1 MSQQSIDGL
10 LLKEM
15 IIAGANLLE
24 QNREAI
30 DALNVF
36 PVPDGDTGTNMSLTM
51 KSTVKEISALDEPS
65 ASKLLSMAARGALK
79 GARGNSGVILSQILR
94 GFARGIDGAETID
107 AETFAKGLEAGAKT
121 AYKAVMKPKEGT
133 ILTVIR
139 VIAEDS
145 GRYVVKHPGDLP
157 KLLDKV
163 IRSGEAILEKT
174 PDMLPALKQAGVPA
188 AFINSSLTER
198 QMDAALNNIAAG
210 QGLLTVL
217 KGWRA
222 AFNGEKIED
231 TSANVGSAA
240 TFEFE
245 DDHDSMEEV
254 KFKYCTEFII
264 QYMNPGVTED
274 DVNKFRTRLTR
285 IGDCVVVVGDFSL
298 VKVHVHTN
306 DPGKAIQY
314 ACELGELVNLKIDN
328 MAEERRER
336 LQKAE
341 AAQKAAEEK
350 KRQEEAEKAEQ
361 PLKEYGMVAVSL
373 GEGFS
378 GIFGDL
384 GVDHIVEGGQTMNPS
399 IEDILDAVEKV
410 GAKNVFVLPNNSNV
424 ILAASQAAELSE
436 RNVVVLPT
444 KNVAMGIG
452 AVIAFNPEA
461 SVEENR
467 EAMTAAA
474 EQVKTGQIT
483 FAVRD
488 TVFEDKEIKEG
499 DIIGIHNGRIE
510 VVGKSIHDIALEL
523 VKHVVEDGDS
533 LITIYYGQDTQ
544 QEDADALGAEVA
556 EMFSDLDVEVQYGG
570 QPLYYYLISAE

>member
-1 MSQQSIDGL
+1 MSQQTIDGL

-51 KSTVKEISALDEPS
+51 KSTVREIAAHDEHS
-65 ASKLLSMAARGALK
+65 ASKMINMAARGALK

-94 GFARGIDGAETID
+94 GFARGIDGCD
-107 AETFAKGLEAGAKT
+107 AVDAALFARGLKFGADT

-145 GRYVVKHPGDLP
+145 ARYVQKKPGNLP
-157 KLLDKV
+157 GLLDKV

-174 PDMLPALKQAGVPA
+174 PDMLPALKQAGVVD
-188 AFINSSLTER
+188 SG
-198 QMDAALNNIAAG
+198 G

-231 TSANVGSAA
+231 TVADIGSAA

-245 DDHDSMEEV
+245 DDHDSMEEI
-254 KFKYCTEFII
+254 KFKYCTEFIV
-264 QYMNPGVTED
+264 QEMNEGVTED
-274 DVNKFRTRLTR
+274 DINRFRTRLTR

-314 ACELGELVNLKIDN
+314 ACELGELVNMKIDN

-336 LQKAE
+336 IKKAE
-341 AAQKAAEEK
+341 EAQRAAEK
-350 KRQEEAEKAEQ
+350 QKQEEAQAAEPQ
-361 PLKEYGMVAVSL
+361 LKPYGMVAVSL

-378 GIFGDL
+378 GIFTDL

-399 IEDILDAVEKV
+399 IEDILGAVDSV
-410 GAKNVFVLPNNSNV
+410 GAQCVFVLPNNSNV

-436 RNVVVLPT
+436 REVVVLPT

-461 SVEENR
+461 DVEENR
-467 EAMTAAA
+467 EAMTQAA

-510 VVGKSIHDIALEL
+510 TVGRDIHDIAIDL
-523 VKHVVEDGDS
+523 VGHVVEEGDS
-533 LITIYYGQDTQ
+533 LITIYYGQDT
-544 QEDADALGAEVA
+544 EEKDAQALGDEIAEI
-556 EMFSDLDVEVQYGG
+556 FSDLDVEVQYGG

>member
-1 MSQQSIDGL
+1 MSQQTIDGL

-51 KSTVKEISALDEPS
+51 KSTVREIAAQDVTS
-65 ASKLLSMAARGALK
+65 ASKLADLAARGALK

-94 GFARGIDGAETID
+94 GFARGIEGCETVD
-107 AETFAKGLEAGAKT
+107 AAAFAKGLRSGADT

-139 VIAEDS
+139 VISEDS
-145 GRYVVKHPGDLP
+145 ARYVIKHPDNLP
-157 KLLDKV
+157 GLLDKV
-163 IRSGEAILEKT
+163 IRSGEAILAKT
-174 PDMLPALKQAGVPA
+174 PDMLPALKQAGVVD
-188 AFINSSLTER
+188 SG
-198 QMDAALNNIAAG
+198 G
-210 QGLLTVL
+210 QGLLTVF

-222 AFNGEKIED
+222 AFNGEKIEETTVD
-231 TSANVGSAA
+231 VGNAA

-245 DDHDSMEEV
+245 DDHDSLEEI

-264 QYMNPGVTED
+264 QEMNPGVTED
-274 DVNKFRTRLTR
+274 DVNRFRTRLTR

-306 DPGKAIQY
+306 EPGKALQY

-336 LQKAE
+336 LRQAE
-341 AAQKAAEEK
+341 EAQKAADL
-350 KRQEEAEKAEQ
+350 KRQQEEAEQASAQEE
-361 PLKEYGMVAVSL
+361 LKDYGMVAVSL

-378 GIFGDL
+378 GIFTDL

-399 IEDILDAVEKV
+399 IEDILEAVAGV
-410 GAKNVFVLPNNSNV
+410 GAKTVFVLPNNSNV
-424 ILAASQAAELSE
+424 ILAASQAAELSDRE
-436 RNVVVLPT
+436 VVVLPT

-510 VVGKSIHDIALEL
+510 VVGKSIHDIAIEL
-523 VKHVVEDGDS
+523 TQHVVEEGDA
-533 LITIYYGQDTQ
+533 LITIYYGQDTKE
-544 QEDADALGAEVA
+544 EDANALGEEIAA
-556 EMFSDLDVEVQYGG
+556 LFADLDVEVQYGG

>member
-1 MSQQSIDGL
+1 MSQQAIDGL

-51 KSTVKEISALDEPS
+51 KSTVKEIAAQDVAS
-65 ASKLLSMAARGALK
+65 ASKLASLAARGALK

-94 GFARGIDGAETID
+94 GFSRGIEGCDTID
-107 AETFAKGLEAGAKT
+107 AEAFARGLRSGADT

-139 VIAEDS
+139 VIAEDAQ
-145 GRYVVKHPGDLP
+145 RYVAKKPRSVSEV
-157 KLLDKV
+157 LDKM

-174 PDMLPALKQAGVPA
+174 PDMLPALKQAGVVD
-188 AFINSSLTER
+188 SG
-198 QMDAALNNIAAG
+198 G
-210 QGLLTVL
+210 QGLLTVF

-222 AFNGEKIED
+222 AYNGEKIEE
-231 TSANVGSAA
+231 TAAGVGNAA

-245 DDHDSMEEV
+245 DDHDALEELT
-254 KFKYCTEFII
+254 FKYCTEFVI
-264 QYMNPGVTED
+264 QDMNDGVTED
-274 DVNKFRTRLTR
+274 DINRFRTRLGR
-285 IGDCVVVVGDFSL
+285 IGDCVVCVGDFEF

-306 DPGKAIQY
+306 DPGKAIQW
-314 ACELGELVNLKIDN
+314 ACAMGDLVNLKIDN
-328 MAEERRER
+328 MAEERKER
-336 LQKAE
+336 LAKAE
-341 AAQKAAEEK
+341 AAQKEAEQKQQEEAAEEPK
-350 KRQEEAEKAEQ
+350 
-361 PLKEYGMVAVSL
+361 KEYGMVAVSL

-378 GIFGDL
+378 SIFGDL

-399 IEDILDAVEKV
+399 IEDILDAIDSV
-410 GAKNVFVLPNNSNV
+410 GAKNVIVLPNNSNV
-424 ILAASQAAELSE
+424 ILAASQAAELADGV
-436 RNVVVLPT
+436 NVLVLPT

-461 SVEENR
+461 SLEENR
-467 EAMTAAA
+467 EEMTAAA

-510 VVGKSIHDIALEL
+510 TVGQSVHDIAVDL
-523 VKHVVEDGDS
+523 VGHVVEEGDS
-533 LITIYYGQDTQ
+533 LITIYYGQDTTE
-544 QEDADALGAEVA
+544 EDAQALGAEVA
-556 EMFSDLDVEVQYGG
+556 ALFSDLDVEVQYGG

>member
-1 MSQQSIDGL
+1 MSQQAIDGL

-24 QNREAI
+24 HNREAI

-51 KSTVKEISALDEPS
+51 KSTVKEIAAQDIAD
-65 ASKLLSMAARGALK
+65 ASRLANMAARGALK

-94 GFARGIDGAETID
+94 GFARGIEGCQTVD
-107 AETFAKGLEAGAKT
+107 AEAFARGLRSGADT

-139 VIAEDS
+139 VIAEDA
-145 GRYVVKHPGDLP
+145 GRYVGKHPGNLP
-157 KLLDKV
+157 GLMDKV
-163 IRSGEAILEKT
+163 IRSGEAILAKT
-174 PDMLPALKQAGVPA
+174 PEMLPALKQAGVVD
-188 AFINSSLTER
+188 SG
-198 QMDAALNNIAAG
+198 G
-210 QGLLTVL
+210 QGLLTVF

-231 TSANVGSAA
+231 TSANIGEAA

-245 DDHDSMEEV
+245 DDHDSLEEI

-264 QYMNPGVTED
+264 QEMNEGVTED
-274 DVNKFRTRLTR
+274 DINKFRTRLTR

-306 DPGKAIQY
+306 EPGKALNY
-314 ACELGELVNLKIDN
+314 ACELGEMVNLKIDN

-336 LQKAE
+336 LRAAE
-341 AAQKAAEEK
+341 EAQKAAEQ
-350 KRQEEAEKAEQ
+350 KRQEEAAQEAE
-361 PLKEYGMVAVSL
+361 PLKDYGMVAVSL

-378 GIFGDL
+378 SIFSDL

-399 IEDILDAVEKV
+399 IEDILDAVSGV
-410 GAKNVFVLPNNSNV
+410 GAKTVFVLPNNSNV
-424 ILAASQAAELSE
+424 ILAASQAAELAE
-436 RNVVVLPT
+436 VDVVVLPT
-444 KNVAMGIG
+444 KNGAMGIG

-467 EAMTAAA
+467 ETMTAAA
-474 EQVKTGQIT
+474 EQVKTGQVT

-510 VVGKSIHDIALEL
+510 TVGQSIHDIALDL
-523 VKHVVEDGDS
+523 VGHVVEDGDS
-533 LITIYYGQDTQ
+533 LITVYYGQDT
-544 QEDADALGAEVA
+544 EEADAQALGDEVA
-556 EMFSDLDVEVQYGG
+556 AQFPDLDVEVQYGG

>member
-1 MSQQSIDGL
+1 
-10 LLKEM
+10 M

-24 QNREAI
+24 HNREAI

-51 KSTVKEISALDEPS
+51 KSTVKEISAQDVAS
-65 ASKLLSMAARGALK
+65 ASRMADMAARGALK

-94 GFARGIDGAETID
+94 GFARGVEGCETID
-107 AETFAKGLEAGAKT
+107 AQAFAKGLRSGADT

-145 GRYVVKHPGDLP
+145 ARYVGKHPDNLP
-157 KLLDKV
+157 GLLDKV
-163 IRSGEAILEKT
+163 IKIGEAILDKT
-174 PDMLPALKQAGVPA
+174 PDMLPALKQAGVVD
-188 AFINSSLTER
+188 SG
-198 QMDAALNNIAAG
+198 G
-210 QGLLTVL
+210 QGLLTVF

-222 AFNGEKIED
+222 AFNGEKIDE
-231 TSANVGSAA
+231 TTVEVGEAA

-245 DDHDSMEEV
+245 DDHESLEDI

-264 QYMNPGVTED
+264 QEMNEGVTED
-274 DVNKFRTRLTR
+274 DVNKFRTRLGR

-306 DPGKAIQY
+306 DPGKALQW
-314 ACELGELVNLKIDN
+314 ACEMGELVNLKIDN
-328 MAEERRER
+328 MAEEKRER
-336 LQKAE
+336 MAKAE
-341 AAQKAAEEK
+341 AAQKAAEK
-350 KRQEEAEKAEQ
+350 KRQEEEAAKAET
-361 PLKEYGMVAVSL
+361 PMKDYGMVAVSL

-378 GIFGDL
+378 GIFSDL

-399 IEDILDAVEKV
+399 IEDILAAIEGVR
-410 GAKNVFVLPNNSNV
+410 AKTVFVLPNNSNV
-424 ILAASQAAELSE
+424 ILAASQAAELCESCK
-436 RNVVVLPT
+436 VVVLPT

-461 SVEENR
+461 DVEENR
-467 EAMTAAA
+467 EAMVAAA

-499 DIIGIHNGRIE
+499 DIIGIHNGRID
-510 VVGKSIHDIALEL
+510 VVGNNIHDIAIEL
-523 VKHVVEDGDS
+523 TKAVVEDGDA
-533 LITIYYGQDTQ
+533 LITIYYGQDTKE
-544 QEDADALGAEVA
+544 EDAQALGDEIAEI
-556 EMFSDLDVEVQYGG
+556 FSDLDVEVQYGG

>member
-1 MSQQSIDGL
+1 MSQQAIDGL

-51 KSTVKEISALDEPS
+51 KSTVKEIAAQDVAS
-65 ASKLLSMAARGALK
+65 ASKLAGLAARGALK

-94 GFARGIDGAETID
+94 GFSRGIEGCDTID
-107 AETFAKGLEAGAKT
+107 AEAFAKGLRAGADT

-139 VIAEDS
+139 VIAEDAQ
-145 GRYVVKHPGDLP
+145 RYVARKPRTVSEM
-157 KLLDKV
+157 LDKM
-163 IRSGEAILEKT
+163 IKSGEAILEKT
-174 PDMLPALKQAGVPA
+174 PDMLPALKQAGVVD
-188 AFINSSLTER
+188 SG
-198 QMDAALNNIAAG
+198 G
-210 QGLLTVL
+210 QGLLTVF

-222 AFNGEKIED
+222 AYNGEKIEE
-231 TSANVGSAA
+231 TVAGVGNAA

-245 DDHDSMEEV
+245 DDHDALEELT
-254 KFKYCTEFII
+254 FKYCTEFVI
-264 QYMNPGVTED
+264 QDMNDGVTED
-274 DVNKFRTRLTR
+274 DINKFRTRLGR
-285 IGDCVVVVGDFSL
+285 IGDCVVCVGDFEF

-306 DPGKAIQY
+306 DPGKAIQW
-314 ACELGELVNLKIDN
+314 ACAMGDLVNLKIDN

-336 LQKAE
+336 LEKAE
-341 AAQKAAEEK
+341 AAQREAEQK
-350 KRQEEAEKAEQ
+350 HQEEEEAKDEEPK
-361 PLKEYGMVAVSL
+361 KEYGMVAVSL

-378 GIFGDL
+378 SIFGDL

-399 IEDILDAVEKV
+399 IEDILDAIHGV
-410 GAKNVFVLPNNSNV
+410 GAKNVIVLPNNSNV
-424 ILAASQAAELSE
+424 ILAASQAAELAE
-436 RNVVVLPT
+436 DVNVLVLPT

-461 SVEENR
+461 DLEENR
-467 EAMTAAA
+467 REMTAAA

-510 VVGKSIHDIALEL
+510 TVGQNIHDIAVDL
-523 VKHVVEDGDS
+523 VGHVVEEGDS
-533 LITIYYGQDTQ
+533 LITIYYGQDTSE
-544 QEDADALGAEVA
+544 EDAQTLGTEVA
-556 EMFSDLDVEVQYGG
+556 ELFGDLDVEVRYGG

>member
-1 MSQQSIDGL
+1 MSQQAIDGL

-51 KSTVKEISALDEPS
+51 KSTVKEIAAQDVAS
-65 ASKLLSMAARGALK
+65 ASKLAGLAARGALK

-94 GFARGIDGAETID
+94 GFSRGIEGCDTID
-107 AETFAKGLEAGAKT
+107 AEAFAKGLRSGADT

-139 VIAEDS
+139 VIAEDAQ
-145 GRYVVKHPGDLP
+145 RYVTKKPRTVAE
-157 KLLDKV
+157 LLDKM

-174 PDMLPALKQAGVPA
+174 PDMLPALKQAGVVD
-188 AFINSSLTER
+188 SG
-198 QMDAALNNIAAG
+198 G
-210 QGLLTVL
+210 QGLLTVF

-222 AFNGEKIED
+222 AYNGEKIEE
-231 TSANVGSAA
+231 TAAGVGNAA

-245 DDHDSMEEV
+245 DDHDALEELT
-254 KFKYCTEFII
+254 FKYCTEFVI
-264 QYMNPGVTED
+264 QDMNDGVTED
-274 DVNKFRTRLTR
+274 DINKFRTRLGR
-285 IGDCVVVVGDFSL
+285 IGDCVVCVGDFEF

-306 DPGKAIQY
+306 DPGKAIQW
-314 ACELGELVNLKIDN
+314 ACAMGDLVNLKIDN
-328 MAEERRER
+328 MAEERKER
-336 LQKAE
+336 LAKAE
-341 AAQKAAEEK
+341 AAQKEAER
-350 KRQEEAEKAEQ
+350 KRQEEEAAQAEEPK
-361 PLKEYGMVAVSL
+361 KEYGMVAVSL

-378 GIFGDL
+378 SIFTDL

-399 IEDILDAVEKV
+399 IEDILDAIHGVS
-410 GAKNVFVLPNNSNV
+410 AKNVIVLPNNSNV
-424 ILAASQAAELSE
+424 ILAASQAAELADDV
-436 RNVVVLPT
+436 NVLVLPT

-461 SVEENR
+461 SLEENR
-467 EAMTAAA
+467 EEMTAAA

-510 VVGKSIHDIALEL
+510 TVGQNVHDIAVDL
-523 VKHVVEDGDS
+523 VGHVVEEGDS
-533 LITIYYGQDTQ
+533 LITIYYGQDTSE
-544 QEDADALGAEVA
+544 EDAQALGAEVA
-556 EMFSDLDVEVQYGG
+556 QLFGDLDVEVQYGG

>member
-1 MSQQSIDGL
+1 MSQQAIDGL

-51 KSTVKEISALDEPS
+51 KSTVREIAAQDVAN
-65 ASKLLSMAARGALK
+65 ASRMADMAARGALK

-94 GFARGIDGAETID
+94 GFARGIEGCETID
-107 AETFAKGLEAGAKT
+107 AQAFANGLRKGADT

-145 GRYVVKHPGDLP
+145 ARYVTKHPDNLP
-157 KLLDKV
+157 GLLDKM
-163 IRSGEAILEKT
+163 IRSGEAILDKT
-174 PDMLPALKQAGVPA
+174 PDMLPALKQAGVVD
-188 AFINSSLTER
+188 SG
-198 QMDAALNNIAAG
+198 G

-222 AFNGEKIED
+222 AFNGEKIEE
-231 TSANVGSAA
+231 TAVEVGEAA

-245 DDHDSMEEV
+245 DDHDSIGEI

-264 QYMNPGVTED
+264 QDMNEGVTED
-274 DVNKFRTRLTR
+274 DINKFRTRLGR
-285 IGDCVVVVGDFSL
+285 IGDCVVCVGDFSL

-306 DPGKAIQY
+306 DPGKALQW
-314 ACELGELVNLKIDN
+314 ACDLGDLINLKIDN

-336 LQKAE
+336 MRIAE
-341 AAQKAAEEK
+341 EAQKAAEK
-350 KRQEEAEKAEQ
+350 KRLEEEAAAAKAKEEA
-361 PLKEYGMVAVSL
+361 PLKDYGMVAVSL

-378 GIFGDL
+378 SIFTDL
-384 GVDHIVEGGQTMNPS
+384 GVNHIVEGGQTMNPS
-399 IEDILDAVEKV
+399 IEDILDAVAAV

-424 ILAASQAAELSE
+424 ILAASQAAELAE
-436 RNVVVLPT
+436 VNVIVLPT

-461 SVEENR
+461 DIEENK
-467 EAMTAAA
+467 EAMIAAA
-474 EQVKTGQIT
+474 EQVKTGQVT

-488 TVFEDKEIKEG
+488 TVFEDKEIREG

-510 VVGKSIHDIALEL
+510 VVGKDIHDIALEL
-523 VKHVVEDGDS
+523 AKHVVEDGDA
-533 LITIYYGQDTQ
+533 LITVYYGQDTSE
-544 QEDADALGAEVA
+544 EDANALGDEIAEI
-556 EMFSDLDVEVQYGG
+556 FSDLDVEVQYGG

>member
-51 KSTVKEISALDEPS
+51 KSTVKEIAALDEPS

-174 PDMLPALKQAGVPA
+174 PDMLPA
-188 AFINSSLTER
+188 
-198 QMDAALNNIAAG
+198 
-210 QGLLTVL
+210 GLLTVL

>member
-1 MSQQSIDGL
+1 LSQQMIDGL

-15 IIAGANLLE
+15 VIAGASLLE

-51 KSTVKEISALDEPS
+51 KSTVKEISALDMAD
-65 ASKLLSMAARGALK
+65 ASKLANLAARGALK

-94 GFARGIDGAETID
+94 GFARGVEGCETID
-107 AETFAKGLEAGAKT
+107 ADTFAKGLRSGADT

-145 GRYVVKHPGDLP
+145 ARYVTKHPGDLP
-157 KLLDKV
+157 GLMDKV
-163 IRSGEAILEKT
+163 IRSGEKILAKT
-174 PDMLPALKQAGVPA
+174 PDMLPALKQAGVVD
-188 AFINSSLTER
+188 SG
-198 QMDAALNNIAAG
+198 G
-210 QGLLTVL
+210 QGLLTVF

-222 AFNGEKIED
+222 AFFGEKIEE
-231 TSANVGSAA
+231 TAANVGEAA

-245 DDHDSMEEV
+245 DNHDDLGELT
-254 KFKYCTEFII
+254 FKYCTEFVI
-264 QYMNPGVTED
+264 QDMNEGVTED
-274 DVNKFRTRLTR
+274 DINKFRTRLGR
-285 IGDCVVVVGDFSL
+285 IGDCVVCVGDFEF

-306 DPGKAIQY
+306 DPGKAIQW
-314 ACELGELVNLKIDN
+314 ACAMGDLVNLKIDN
-328 MAEERRER
+328 MAEERKER
-336 LQKAE
+336 MAKAE
-341 AAQKAAEEK
+341 AAQKEAEK
-350 KRQEEAEKAEQ
+350 KRLAEEAAKQEEPK
-361 PLKEYGMVAVSL
+361 KEYGMVAVSL

-378 GIFGDL
+378 SIFTDL

-399 IEDILDAVEKV
+399 IEDILDAIHGVR
-410 GAKNVFVLPNNSNV
+410 AKNVIVLPNNSNV
-424 ILAASQAAELSE
+424 ILAASQAAELADDV
-436 RNVVVLPT
+436 NVIVLPT

-461 SVEENR
+461 GVDENR
-467 EAMTAAA
+467 EEMTAAA
-474 EQVKTGQIT
+474 EQVKTGQVT

-510 VVGKSIHDIALEL
+510 TVGRSIHDISLDL
-523 VKHVVEDGDS
+523 VGHVVEEGDS
-533 LITIYYGQDTQ
+533 LITIYYGQDTTE
-544 QEDADALGAEVA
+544 EDAQTLGGEVA
-556 EMFSDLDVEVQYGG
+556 EQFPDLDVEVQYGG

>member
-1 MSQQSIDGL
+1 MSQQAIDGL

-24 QNREAI
+24 HNREAI

-51 KSTVKEISALDEPS
+51 KSTVKEISAQDVAS
-65 ASKLLSMAARGALK
+65 ASRMADMAARGALK

-94 GFARGIDGAETID
+94 GFARGVEGCETID
-107 AETFAKGLEAGAKT
+107 AQAFAKGLRSGADT

-145 GRYVVKHPGDLP
+145 ARYVGKHPDNLP
-157 KLLDKV
+157 GLLDKV
-163 IRSGEAILEKT
+163 IKIGEAILDKT
-174 PDMLPALKQAGVPA
+174 PDMLPALKQAGVVD
-188 AFINSSLTER
+188 SG
-198 QMDAALNNIAAG
+198 G
-210 QGLLTVL
+210 QGLLTVF

-222 AFNGEKIED
+222 AFNGEKIDE
-231 TSANVGSAA
+231 TTVEVGEAA

-245 DDHDSMEEV
+245 DDHESLEDI

-264 QYMNPGVTED
+264 QEMNEGVTED
-274 DVNKFRTRLTR
+274 DVNKFRTRLGR

-306 DPGKAIQY
+306 DPGKALQW
-314 ACELGELVNLKIDN
+314 ACEMGELVNLKIDN
-328 MAEERRER
+328 MAEEKRER
-336 LQKAE
+336 MAKAE
-341 AAQKAAEEK
+341 AAQKAAEK
-350 KRQEEAEKAEQ
+350 KRQEEEAAKAET
-361 PLKEYGMVAVSL
+361 PMKDYGMVAVSL

-378 GIFGDL
+378 GIFSDL

-399 IEDILDAVEKV
+399 IEDILAAIEGVR
-410 GAKNVFVLPNNSNV
+410 AKTVFVLPNNSNV
-424 ILAASQAAELSE
+424 ILAASQAAELCESCK
-436 RNVVVLPT
+436 VVVLPT

-461 SVEENR
+461 DVEENR
-467 EAMTAAA
+467 EAMVAAA

-499 DIIGIHNGRIE
+499 DIIGIHNGRID
-510 VVGKSIHDIALEL
+510 VVGNNIHDIAIEL
-523 VKHVVEDGDS
+523 TKAVVEDGDA
-533 LITIYYGQDTQ
+533 LITIYYGQDTKE
-544 QEDADALGAEVA
+544 EDAQALGDEIAEI
-556 EMFSDLDVEVQYGG
+556 FSDLDVEVQYGG

>member
-1 MSQQSIDGL
+1 MSQQAIDGL

-51 KSTVKEISALDEPS
+51 KSTVKEIAAQDVPS
-65 ASKLLSMAARGALK
+65 ASKLAGLAARGALK

-94 GFARGIDGAETID
+94 GFSRGIEGCDTID
-107 AETFAKGLEAGAKT
+107 AEAFARGLRSGADT

-139 VIAEDS
+139 VIAEDAQ
-145 GRYVVKHPGDLP
+145 RYVAKKPRTISEV
-157 KLLDKV
+157 LDKM

-174 PDMLPALKQAGVPA
+174 PDMLPALKQAGVVD
-188 AFINSSLTER
+188 SG
-198 QMDAALNNIAAG
+198 G
-210 QGLLTVL
+210 QGLLTVFR
-217 KGWRA
+217 GWRA
-222 AFNGEKIED
+222 AYNGEKIEE
-231 TSANVGSAA
+231 TAAAVGNAA

-245 DDHDSMEEV
+245 DDHDALEELT
-254 KFKYCTEFII
+254 FKYCTEFVI
-264 QYMNPGVTED
+264 QDMNDGVTED
-274 DVNKFRTRLTR
+274 DINKFRTRLGR
-285 IGDCVVVVGDFSL
+285 IGDCVVCVGDFEF

-306 DPGKAIQY
+306 DPGKAIQW
-314 ACELGELVNLKIDN
+314 ACAMGDLVNLKIDN
-328 MAEERRER
+328 MAEERKER
-336 LQKAE
+336 LAKAE
-341 AAQKAAEEK
+341 AAQ
-350 KRQEEAEKAEQ
+350 REAEKKQQEEEAAKAEA
-361 PLKEYGMVAVSL
+361 PKKEYGMVAVSL

-378 GIFGDL
+378 SIFTDL

-399 IEDILDAVEKV
+399 IEDILDAIHDV
-410 GAKNVFVLPNNSNV
+410 GAKNVIVLPNNSNV
-424 ILAASQAAELSE
+424 ILAASQAAELADDV
-436 RNVVVLPT
+436 NVLVLPT

-461 SVEENR
+461 SLDENR
-467 EAMTAAA
+467 EEMTAAA

-510 VVGKSIHDIALEL
+510 TVGQSIHDIAVDL
-523 VKHVVEDGDS
+523 VGHVVEEGDS
-533 LITIYYGQDTQ
+533 LITIYYGQDTSE
-544 QEDADALGAEVA
+544 EDAQALGAEVA
-556 EMFSDLDVEVQYGG
+556 ELFGDLDVEVQYGG

>member
-1 MSQQSIDGL
+1 MSQQAIDGL

-51 KSTVKEISALDEPS
+51 KSTVKEIVALDDPS
-65 ASKLLSMAARGALK
+65 AFKMAGMAARGALK

-94 GFARGIDGAETID
+94 GFSRGIEGCETID
-107 AETFAKGLEAGAKT
+107 AQAFANGLRAGADT

-139 VIAEDS
+139 VIAEDAQ
-145 GRYVVKHPGDLP
+145 RYVARKPRTVGDV
-157 KLLDKV
+157 LDKM

-174 PDMLPALKQAGVPA
+174 PDMLPALKQAGVVD
-188 AFINSSLTER
+188 SG
-198 QMDAALNNIAAG
+198 G
-210 QGLLTVL
+210 QGLLTVF

-222 AFNGEKIED
+222 AYNGEKIEE
-231 TSANVGSAA
+231 TAAGVGSAA

-245 DDHDSMEEV
+245 DDHDALEELT
-254 KFKYCTEFII
+254 FKYCTEFVI
-264 QYMNPGVTED
+264 QDMNEGVTED
-274 DVNKFRTRLTR
+274 DINKFRTRLGR
-285 IGDCVVVVGDFSL
+285 IGDCVVCVGDFEF

-306 DPGKAIQY
+306 DPGKAIQW
-314 ACELGELVNLKIDN
+314 ACAMGDLVNLKIDN

-336 LQKAE
+336 MAKAE
-341 AAQKAAEEK
+341 AEQKEAEK
-350 KRQEEAEKAEQ
+350 KRQEEEAAKAET
-361 PLKEYGMVAVSL
+361 PGKEYGMVAVSL

-378 GIFGDL
+378 SIFNDL

-399 IEDILDAVEKV
+399 IEDILDAVYGV
-410 GAKNVFVLPNNSNV
+410 GARNVIVLPNNSNV
-424 ILAASQAAELSE
+424 ILAASQAAELADGV
-436 RNVVVLPT
+436 NVLVLPT

-461 SVEENR
+461 SPEENR

-510 VVGKSIHDIALEL
+510 TVGQNVHDIAVDL
-523 VKHVVEDGDS
+523 VGHVVEEGDS
-533 LITIYYGQDTQ
+533 LITIYYGQDTSE
-544 QEDADALGAEVA
+544 EDAQSLGAEVA
-556 EMFSDLDVEVQYGG
+556 ELFGDLDVEVQYGG

>member
-1 MSQQSIDGL
+1 LSQQVIDGL

-51 KSTVKEISALDEPS
+51 KSTVKEIAALDV
-65 ASKLLSMAARGALK
+65 ADAAKLANMAARGALK

-94 GFARGIDGAETID
+94 GFARGIEGCATID
-107 AETFAKGLEAGAKT
+107 AEAFSKGLRSGADT

-139 VIAEDS
+139 VIAEES
-145 GRYVVKHPGDLP
+145 QRYVAKKPRTVGDV
-157 KLLDKV
+157 LDKM

-174 PDMLPALKQAGVPA
+174 PDMLPALKQAGVVD
-188 AFINSSLTER
+188 SG
-198 QMDAALNNIAAG
+198 G

-222 AFNGEKIED
+222 AYNGEKVED
-231 TSANVGSAA
+231 TVAGVGEAA

-245 DDHDSMEEV
+245 DDHDSMEEI

-264 QYMNPGVTED
+264 QEMNEGVTD
-274 DVNKFRTRLTR
+274 HDINKFRTRLTR
-285 IGDCVVVVGDFSL
+285 IGDCVVVVGDFEF

-306 DPGKAIQY
+306 DPGKALQY

-336 LQKAE
+336 LAKAE
-341 AAQKAAEEK
+341 AAQK
-350 KRQEEAEKAEQ
+350 EAEKARLAEEAAKQ
-361 PLKEYGMVAVSL
+361 EEPKKPYGMVAVSL

-378 GIFGDL
+378 SIFTDL

-399 IEDILDAVEKV
+399 IEDILDAINGV
-410 GAKNVFVLPNNSNV
+410 GAETVFVLPNNSNV
-424 ILAASQAAELSE
+424 ILAASQAAELADDV
-436 RNVVVLPT
+436 NVVVLPT

-452 AVIAFNPEA
+452 AVIAFNPEGD
-461 SVEENR
+461 VEENR
-467 EAMTAAA
+467 EEMTAAA

-488 TVFEDKEIKEG
+488 TVFEDKEIREG

-510 VVGKSIHDIALEL
+510 TVGSSIHDIALDL
-523 VKHVVEDGDS
+523 VGHVVEEGDS
-533 LITIYYGQDTQ
+533 LITIYYGQDTTE
-544 QEDADALGAEVA
+544 EDAQALGTEVA
-556 EMFSDLDVEVQYGG
+556 ELFGDLDVEVQYGG

>member
-1 MSQQSIDGL
+1 MSQKVIDGL

-24 QNREAI
+24 HNREAI

-51 KSTVKEISALDEPS
+51 KSTVREIAAQDVPS
-65 ASKLLSMAARGALK
+65 ASRLANMASRGALK

-94 GFARGIDGAETID
+94 GFARGIEGID
-107 AETFAKGLEAGAKT
+107 QIDDKAFAKGLRAGADT

-139 VIAEDS
+139 VIAEDAA
-145 GRYVVKHPGDLP
+145 RYVVRHPDNLP
-157 KLLDKV
+157 GLLDKV
-163 IRSGEAILEKT
+163 IRSGESILAKT
-174 PDMLPALKQAGVPA
+174 PDMLPALKQAGVVD
-188 AFINSSLTER
+188 SG
-198 QMDAALNNIAAG
+198 G
-210 QGLLTVL
+210 QGLLTVF

-222 AFNGEKIED
+222 AFNGERIEETQAD
-231 TSANVGSAA
+231 IGSAA

-245 DDHDSMEEV
+245 DDHDSLEEI

-264 QYMNPGVTED
+264 QEMNEGVTED
-274 DVNKFRTRLTR
+274 DINRFRTRLTR

-306 DPGKAIQY
+306 DPGKALQY

-336 LQKAE
+336 LRKAE
-341 AAQKAAEEK
+341 EEQRAAAQKEAEEEGATP
-350 KRQEEAEKAEQ
+350 QEQ
-361 PLKEYGMVAVSL
+361 LKEYGMVAVSL

-378 GIFGDL
+378 GIFSDL

-399 IEDILDAVEKV
+399 IEDILEAVGSV
-410 GAKNVFVLPNNSNV
+410 GAKTVFVLPNNSNV

-436 RNVVVLPT
+436 RDVVVLPT

-461 SVEENR
+461 GVEENR
-467 EAMTAAA
+467 EAMTQAA

-510 VVGKSIHDIALEL
+510 VVGKDIHDIAIEL
-523 VKHVVEDGDS
+523 VHHVVEEGDS
-533 LITIYYGQDTQ
+533 LITVYYGEDTRK
-544 QEDADALGAEVA
+544 EDADALGEEIAA
-556 EMFSDLDVEVQYGG
+556 LFGDLDVEVQYGG

>member
-174 PDMLPALKQAGVPA
+174 PDMLPALKQAGVVD
-188 AFINSSLTER
+188 SG
-198 QMDAALNNIAAG
+198 G

-306 DPGKAIQY
+306 DP
-314 ACELGELVNLKIDN
+314 GELVNLKIDN

-533 LITIYYGQDTQ
+533 LITIYYGQDTK

>member
-1 MSQQSIDGL
+1 MSQQAIDGL

-51 KSTVKEISALDEPS
+51 KSTVKEIAAQDVPS
-65 ASKLLSMAARGALK
+65 ASKLAGLAARGALK

-94 GFARGIDGAETID
+94 GFSRGIEGCETID
-107 AETFAKGLEAGAKT
+107 AEAFAKGLRSGADT

-139 VIAEDS
+139 VIAEDAQ
-145 GRYVVKHPGDLP
+145 RYVAKKPRTVAEV
-157 KLLDKV
+157 LDKM

-174 PDMLPALKQAGVPA
+174 PDMLPALKQAGVVD
-188 AFINSSLTER
+188 SG
-198 QMDAALNNIAAG
+198 G
-210 QGLLTVL
+210 QGLLTVF

-222 AFNGEKIED
+222 AYNGEKIEE
-231 TSANVGSAA
+231 TSAGVGSAA

-245 DDHDSMEEV
+245 DDHDSLEELT
-254 KFKYCTEFII
+254 FKYCTEFII
-264 QYMNPGVTED
+264 QDLNEGVTED
-274 DVNKFRTRLTR
+274 DINKFRTRLGR
-285 IGDCVVVVGDFSL
+285 IGDSVVCVGDFEF

-306 DPGKAIQY
+306 DPGKAIQW
-314 ACELGELVNLKIDN
+314 ACAMGDLVNLKIDN

-336 LQKAE
+336 MAKAE
-341 AAQKAAEEK
+341 AAQKAAEQQ
-350 KRQEEAEKAEQ
+350 RMQEEAAKEEEPK
-361 PLKEYGMVAVSL
+361 KEYGMVAVSL

-378 GIFGDL
+378 SIFTDL

-399 IEDILDAVEKV
+399 IEDILDAIHGVR
-410 GAKNVFVLPNNSNV
+410 AKNVIVLPNNSNV
-424 ILAASQAAELSE
+424 ILAASQAAELADDV
-436 RNVVVLPT
+436 NVIVLPT

-461 SVEENR
+461 GAEENR
-467 EAMTAAA
+467 EEMTAAA
-474 EQVKTGQIT
+474 EQVKTGQVT

-499 DIIGIHNGRIE
+499 NIIGIHNGRIE
-510 VVGKSIHDIALEL
+510 TVGESIHDIARDL
-523 VKHVVEDGDS
+523 VGHVVEEGDS
-533 LITIYYGQDTQ
+533 LITIYYGQDTA
-544 QEDADALGAEVA
+544 EADAQMLGDEVA
-556 EMFSDLDVEVQYGG
+556 EQFPDLDVEVQYGG

>member
-1 MSQQSIDGL
+1 MSQQVIDGL

-51 KSTVKEISALDEPS
+51 KSTVKEIAGQDVPS
-65 ASKLLSMAARGALK
+65 AAKLAGMAARGALK

-94 GFARGIDGAETID
+94 GFSRGIEGCEIID
-107 AETFAKGLEAGAKT
+107 AEAFVKGLRSGADT

-139 VIAEDS
+139 VIAEDTQ
-145 GRYVVKHPGDLP
+145 RYVAKKPRTVGEV
-157 KLLDKV
+157 LDKM

-174 PDMLPALKQAGVPA
+174 PDMLPALKQAGVVD
-188 AFINSSLTER
+188 SG
-198 QMDAALNNIAAG
+198 G

-222 AFNGEKIED
+222 AYNGEQIED
-231 TSANVGSAA
+231 TSVAVGNAA

-245 DDHDSMEEV
+245 DDHDSLEDLT
-254 KFKYCTEFII
+254 FKYCTEFII
-264 QYMNPGVTED
+264 QDLNEGVTED
-274 DVNKFRTRLTR
+274 DINKFRTRLGR
-285 IGDCVVVVGDFSL
+285 IGDSVVCVGDFEF

-306 DPGKAIQY
+306 DPGKAIQW
-314 ACELGELVNLKIDN
+314 ACAMGDLVNLKIDN
-328 MAEERRER
+328 MAEERKER
-336 LQKAE
+336 MAKAE
-341 AAQKAAEEK
+341 ADQKEAEK
-350 KRQEEAEKAEQ
+350 KRLEEEAAKAEE
-361 PLKEYGMVAVSL
+361 PKKPYGMVAVSL

-378 GIFGDL
+378 SIFNDL

-399 IEDILDAVEKV
+399 IEDILDAINGV
-410 GAKNVFVLPNNSNV
+410 GAETVFVLPNNSNV
-424 ILAASQAAELSE
+424 ILAASQAAELADDV
-436 RNVVVLPT
+436 NVVVLPT

-452 AVIAFNPEA
+452 AVIAFNPEGD
-461 SVEENR
+461 VEENR
-467 EAMTAAA
+467 AEMTAAA

-510 VVGKSIHDIALEL
+510 TVGSSIHDIALDL
-523 VKHVVEDGDS
+523 VDHVVEEGDS
-533 LITIYYGQDTQ
+533 LITIYYGQDTTE
-544 QEDADALGAEVA
+544 EDAQALGAEVA
-556 EMFSDLDVEVQYGG
+556 ELFGDLDVEVQYGG

>member
-1 MSQQSIDGL
+1 MSQQMIDGL

-15 IIAGANLLE
+15 VIAGASLLE

-51 KSTVKEISALDEPS
+51 KSTVKEIAALDVAD
-65 ASKLLSMAARGALK
+65 ASKLANMAARGALK

-94 GFARGIDGAETID
+94 GFARGVEGCGTID
-107 AETFAKGLEAGAKT
+107 AETFAKGLRSGADT

-145 GRYVVKHPGDLP
+145 ARYVTKHPGDLSG
-157 KLLDKV
+157 LMDKV
-163 IRSGEAILEKT
+163 IRSGEKILEKT
-174 PDMLPALKQAGVPA
+174 PDMLPALKQAGVVD
-188 AFINSSLTER
+188 SG
-198 QMDAALNNIAAG
+198 G
-210 QGLLTVL
+210 QGLLTVF

-222 AFNGEKIED
+222 AFYGEKVEE
-231 TSANVGSAA
+231 TAANIGDAA

-245 DDHDSMEEV
+245 DNHEELGELT
-254 KFKYCTEFII
+254 FKYCTEFVI
-264 QYMNPGVTED
+264 QDMNEGVTED
-274 DVNKFRTRLTR
+274 DINKFRTRLGR
-285 IGDCVVVVGDFSL
+285 IGDCVVCVGDFEF

-306 DPGKAIQY
+306 DPGKAIQW
-314 ACELGELVNLKIDN
+314 ACAMGDLVNLKIDN

-336 LQKAE
+336 MEKAE
-341 AAQKAAEEK
+341 MAHKEAEK
-350 KRQEEAEKAEQ
+350 KRLEEEAAKTEAPK
-361 PLKEYGMVAVSL
+361 KEYGMVAVSL

-378 GIFGDL
+378 SIFTDL

-399 IEDILDAVEKV
+399 IEDILGAIHGV
-410 GAKNVFVLPNNSNV
+410 GAKNVIVLPNNSNV
-424 ILAASQAAELSE
+424 ILAASQAAELADDV
-436 RNVVVLPT
+436 NVIVLPT

-461 SVEENR
+461 GVDENR
-467 EAMTAAA
+467 EEMTAAA
-474 EQVKTGQIT
+474 EQVKTGQVT

-510 VVGKSIHDIALEL
+510 TVGRSIHDISLDL
-523 VKHVVEDGDS
+523 VGHVVEEGDS
-533 LITIYYGQDTQ
+533 LITIYYGQDTSE
-544 QEDADALGAEVA
+544 EDAQTLGSEVA
-556 EMFSDLDVEVQYGG
+556 EQFPDLDVEVQYGG